1 MNIIELSNIT
11 KTFGSVMAVND
22 LSLSV
27 PKGSIYGFIG
37 PNGSGKTTTIRMIM
51 KISYPD
57 KGSLRIDGK
66 ELNGQRPESIGY
78 LPEDRLNQGLF
89 IEQSISNN
97 IIVTILR
104 KLLNRFGLVSKVKKE
119 QSVRKWVEEL
129 TIKTP
134 SVEAP
139 AQSLSGGNQQR
150 LVAAKWLATQP
161 KVFILDGPTIG
172 VDIASKSNIHKII
185 RDLAESGMGIIIISD
200 EIPEILQNCNK
211 VLVVSRGKIIKEI
224 SDVAGVTEEI
234 LFSIMSR
241 KEFHEAV

>member
-1 MNIIELSNIT
+1 MEVKNLSKAGNFKDVNFTLHSGEILGIT
-11 KTFGSVMAVND
+11 G
-22 LSLSV
+22 LL
-27 PKGSIYGFIG
+27 
-37 PNGSGKTTTIRMIM
+37 GSGRTELALALFGM
-51 KISYPD
+51 YPAD
-57 KGSLRIDGK
+57 SGDILI
-66 ELNGQRPESIGY
+66 NGEKVVITSIPDAIGAGIGY

-97 IIVTILR
+97 IIATILR
-104 KLLNRFGLVSKVKKE
+104 KLLNRFGLVSRVKKE

-185 RDLAESGMGIIIISD
+185 RNLAESGMGIIIISD

-241 KEFHEAV
+241 KEVHEAV